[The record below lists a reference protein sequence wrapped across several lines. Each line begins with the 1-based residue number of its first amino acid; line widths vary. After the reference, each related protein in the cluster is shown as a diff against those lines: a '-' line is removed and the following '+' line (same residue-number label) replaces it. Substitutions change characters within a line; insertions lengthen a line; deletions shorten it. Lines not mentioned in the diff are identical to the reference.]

1 MDQTINRG
9 YPYPQC
15 DPPLTKDASD
25 IGHLYNL
32 AQAVADDV
40 QAVYDRSDEIL
51 VRPDSCRRSMTGTVT
66 EQQTFPVF
74 TSTTWDSTGG
84 AMSSGAHGGILL
96 VEPGWYLVG
105 GNVQL
110 ISTVYQG
117 IRIAFV
123 LDGTLNTS
131 FGPQA
136 DIVGTNVQ
144 NAAHGAWVFS
154 ENPDTVLSLWL
165 RDGAATPAGSYAA
178 WISAQQVVKL

>member
-1 MDQTINRG
+1 MDQTLNRG
-9 YPYPQC
+9 YPYPEC

-25 IGHLYNL
+25 IADLFNL
-32 AQAVADDV
+32 AQAVAEDV
-40 QAVYDRSDEIL
+40 QAIYDRSDDVLI
-51 VRPDSCRRSMTGTVT
+51 RPDSCRRTMTGTVT

-74 TSTTWDSTGG
+74 TTTTWDSTGG
-84 AMSSGAHGGILL
+84 TMSTGTHGGILL

-110 ISTVYQG
+110 SSTVFQG

-123 LDGTLNTS
+123 LDGVLNSS

-144 NAAHGAWVFS
+144 NAAHGVWVFA
-154 ENPDTVLSLWL
+154 ENPDTLLTMWL
-165 RDGAATPAGSYAA
+165 RDGAASPAGSYAA
-178 WISAQQVVKL
+178 SIWAQQVVKL